1 MDLRPVGPVR
11 RFAVVTTCNAAGY
24 EAYGRRMVESFD
36 RHWPAEVPLLL
47 YYEGFEPRLPG
58 GRIVTRDLID
68 SSPELAAFKHRHAAN
83 PLAHGL
89 TRRPRFRL
97 SYDLAKLR
105 FKLGEKRW
113 GEGYRWN
120 AVRFAHKSFAI
131 FHAAATTEAD
141 VLIWIDADTR
151 FFADVGWWEIESFV
165 PEDHFVGY
173 LRRRIHS
180 ECGFVAYNL
189 RHPATREMLAE
200 FERLYTRDEMFR
212 EYEFHDSYL
221 FDLVRKQMERK
232 GHRSYDIAGGL
243 GLKVPHVLINSRLG
257 RFMDHLKGG
266 RKEEG
271 RSRVGDLVLERQ
283 EAYWRES
290 G

>member
-1 MDLRPVGPVR
+1 MTFGLAAGGR

-24 EAYGRRMVESFD
+24 EAYGRSMVESFD
-36 RHWPAEVPLLL
+36 RHWPVEVPLLL
-47 YYEGFEPRLPG
+47 YCEGFAPKPPG
-58 GRIVTRDLID
+58 GRIVVRDLID
-68 SSPELAAFKHRHAAN
+68 SSPELAAFKHRHADN

-131 FHAAATTEAD
+131 FHAAAASDID
-141 VLIWIDADTR
+141 VLIWVDADTR
-151 FFADVGWWEIESFV
+151 FFADVRWDEIEGFI
-165 PEDHFVGY
+165 PADCFVGY

-221 FDLVRKQMERK
+221 FDLVRKEAERR

-266 RKEEG
+266 RKADG
-271 RSRVGDLVLERQ
+271 RSRVADLVLERP